1 MELKL
6 ETYKTENGKDVIDKT
21 FIRDDFK
28 LKYGTVED
36 FVNIIDFEQIKTGS
50 DAEITL
56 LAMKAVANGADVIN
70 NLLKKV
76 FIDITDE
83 DLRNTNVETIV
94 KVLVDLVKFTILEV
108 MSGATGKN

>member
-6 ETYKTENGKDVIDKT
+6 ETYKTENGKEVIDKSFYT
-21 FIRDDFK
+21 NDFK

-50 DAEITL
+50 DTEITL
-56 LAMKAVANGADVIN
+56 LAMKAIANGKDVIN
-70 NLLKKV
+70 DLLKKV